1 MERRSVQ
8 AIIGALN
15 AAGVR
20 YLIAGGLA
28 VVAHGYVRFTAD
40 IDLILDLESG
50 NVKQAMMAL
59 AALGYQPRAPV
70 RLEEFADPAKRGEWV
85 REKGLTVFSLF
96 SAEHPATEV
105 DLFVEVPLDFDAAYR
120 SAARM
125 DVAPEV
131 SATFVSLPDLLR
143 LKQRARR
150 PQDMLDIEK
159 LRALHKETS
168 GD

>member
-40 IDLILDLESG
+40 IDLILDLESE
-50 NVKQAMMAL
+50 NVKQAMTAL
-59 AALGYQPRAPV
+59 ADLGYRPRAPV
-70 RLEEFADPAKRGEWV
+70 RLEEFADPAKRDEWVRV
-85 REKGLTVFSLF
+85 REKGLTVL
-96 SAEHPATEV
+96 
-105 DLFVEVPLDFDAAYR
+105 LDFDAAYR

-125 DVAPEV
+125 DVAPGM
-131 SATFVSLPDLLR
+131 SATFLSLGDLLR
-143 LKQRARR
+143 LKERARR

-168 GD
+168 GE

>member
-40 IDLILDLESG
+40 LDLILDLESE

-70 RLEEFADPAKRGEWV
+70 RLEEFADPGKRGEWV
-85 REKGLTVFSLF
+85 REKGLTVL
-96 SAEHPATEV
+96 
-105 DLFVEVPLDFDAAYR
+105 LDFDAAYR

-125 DVAPEV
+125 DVAPGM
-131 SATFVSLPDLLR
+131 SATFLSLGDLLR
-143 LKQRARR
+143 LKERARR

-168 GD
+168 GE